1 MEITKARL
9 QRGVVHCAAENW
21 FQNQC
26 TAYGW
31 ELQGESSVPQRW
43 SWRVVF
49 QFLSTTK
56 TCRYIILKRGD
67 CAHATH
73 HLKVGCWF
81 IRELDLRSNSGCS
94 GPRLEARVGSPYQST
109 SGSQQWVPPTNLIWL
124 KLGLME
130 VVLCCCFCV
139 FLFERQ
145 TINLFSQRS
154 FWDDAGVS
162 ACAISD
168 NDNYPARVVR
178 CPSGSFF
185 WWPGRFHQVSL
196 KSVQN

>member
-1 MEITKARL
+1 MYSFIWLIVLEKLPSPRHKHFESVLLPKRKVLIVRNRTFGQLKGKFPFFWSKYTIFGAPFSSTVKWKSAPPKKARL

-81 IRELDLRSNSGCS
+81 I
-94 GPRLEARVGSPYQST
+94 
-109 SGSQQWVPPTNLIWL
+109 
-124 KLGLME
+124 
-130 VVLCCCFCV
+130 
-139 FLFERQ
+139 
-145 TINLFSQRS
+145 
-154 FWDDAGVS
+154 
-162 ACAISD
+162 
-168 NDNYPARVVR
+168 
-178 CPSGSFF
+178 
-185 WWPGRFHQVSL
+185 
-196 KSVQN
+196 